1 MSGQPAI
8 KALIIYAV
16 CIPLALFLGYQ
27 ITDLAWM
34 SRESLATVGIVLAVL
49 VTPILLKWH
58 RPILYFTINT
68 GLMAFFVPGRP
79 KLGMVMVAL
88 SLTISVLHRILQPR
102 SKFLHAPEIARPV
115 IAVIVVLLFTAF
127 LRGGIGFNAFG
138 GSTVGG
144 SRYAILLLG
153 MLSFFAF
160 TAEPIP
166 EKSRNLYLGLFF
178 LSGVTAVVGDFF
190 SLLPQ
195 TSFIIY
201 IYLLFPSVNVS
212 AATTEFEVGAT
223 RLFGFTG
230 MAAAFYHF
238 MLAKY
243 GVRGIFME
251 AKRLRLLIFCGV
263 FATAFLGGFRS
274 VIIHFVLLFF
284 VMFYLEKLYRS
295 RLVVPLIL
303 AGVLVASV
311 TVIFLPKMPFV
322 FQRALAFLPVN
333 ISPEARM
340 DAAGSSEWRVQMWK
354 AVWPE
359 VPNYLLLG
367 KGLGFAEADYLAI
380 TDRSLSRSPDQW
392 MWAVITG
399 DYHSGPLSI
408 LLTFGLWGAIAF
420 IWLHISGWR
429 VLVLNFRN
437 GDPSL
442 RIINAFLLTKFVV
455 HMITF
460 WFVAGSMHGDA
471 FIFASLL
478 GFSVSLNGGVCRVP
492 AAVSEPVKAT
502 SPTPPRREGLR
513 LRPGLGAPPAN
524 I

>member
-8 KALIIYAV
+8 KALIIWAV

-27 ITDLAWM
+27 IQYLAWWDV
-34 SRESLATVGIVLAVL
+34 ESIRWVGIILAVL
-49 VTPILLKWH
+49 LIPVLLKWH
-58 RPILYFTINT
+58 RPILFFTINAS
-68 GLMAFFVPGRP
+68 LVAFLLPGRP
-79 KLGMVMVAL
+79 KLGMVMVAI
-88 SLTISVLHRILQPR
+88 SLLFSVLHRILQPQ

-115 IAVIVVLLFTAF
+115 MAVIAVLLFTAF
-127 LRGGIGFNAFG
+127 LRGGIGFSAFG
-138 GSTVGG
+138 GSSVGG
-144 SRYAILLLG
+144 SRYAVLLLG
-153 MLSFFAF
+153 MLSFFAM
-160 TAEPIP
+160 TAEAIP
-166 EKSRNLYLGLFF
+166 EKSRNLYVGLFF

-195 TSFIIY
+195 SSFIIY
-201 IYLLFPSVNVS
+201 IYLIFPAVSVS
-212 AATTEFEVGAT
+212 ATPGFEVGAT

-230 MAAAFYHF
+230 MAAALYHF

-251 AKRLRLLIFCGV
+251 AKHWRLLVFCAICVTG
-263 FATAFLGGFRS
+263 FLGGFRS
-274 VIIHFVLLFF
+274 VIIHFALLFF

-295 RLVVPLIL
+295 RMVVPLVL
-303 AGVLVASV
+303 AGVLLASV

-322 FQRALAFLPVN
+322 FQRALAFLPVK
-333 ISPEARM
+333 IDPEAQIS
-340 DAAGSSEWRVQMWK
+340 AEASSEWRIQMWK

-367 KGLGFAEADYLAI
+367 KGLGFAESDFLAI

-408 LLTFGLWGAIAF
+408 VLTFGLWGAIAF
-420 IWLHISGWR
+420 IWLHVSGWR

-437 GDPSL
+437 GDPAL

-455 HMITF
+455 HLVTF

-492 AAVSEPVKAT
+492 ATAPEPAKIT
-502 SPTPPRREGLR
+502 TPTPPRREGLR
-513 LRPGLGAPPAN
+513 LRPGLGTPPAN